1 MLARAPLGI
10 ELVGTGFNH
19 PVPPGNWRDVVL
31 DATAPARVADVVS
44 RERPG
49 AVIYASYRMGDRA
62 ITVDGARYAARAAA
76 KAGARFVYIS
86 SDMVLGG
93 ETGNYDE
100 RAPAVPKLL
109 YGEHNLEAEG
119 NVWIEHEEAVIL
131 RPALMV
137 GETARQQRPAYEC
150 ETLSRGLPCRLYVDE
165 WRTPVH
171 VDDVARAAW
180 DLASMDVRGVY
191 HLGGPVRLSRLEL
204 GRVLCAMFGFD
215 AALCVEARRPAD
227 RPRDLSLNSARLAG
241 LLGWQARRIE
251 TLGPRAQLAAA
262 L

>member
-31 DATAPARVADVVS
+31 DVTASAKVADVVS

-49 AVIYASYRMGDRA
+49 AVIYTSYCLGDRA
-62 ITVDGARYAARAAA
+62 ITVDGARHAARAAA
-76 KAGARFVYIS
+76 KTGARFVFVS
-86 SDMVLGG
+86 TDMVLGG

-100 RAPAVPKLL
+100 RAPARPKLP
-109 YGEHNLEAEG
+109 YGEHKLEAEG

-137 GETARQQRPAYEC
+137 GETSRHQRPAYEC
-150 ETLSRGLPCRLYVDE
+150 EMLSRGMKCNLYSDE
-165 WRTPVH
+165 WRSPVH

-180 DLASMDVRGVY
+180 DLVSMDVRGVY
-191 HLGGPVRLSRLEL
+191 HLGGPVRMSRLEL
-204 GRVLCAMFGFD
+204 GRAVCGMYGFD
-215 AALCVEARRPAD
+215 PALCIEARRPAD
-227 RPRDLSLNSARLAG
+227 RPRDLSLNSARLAA

-251 TLGPRAQLAAA
+251 SVSPRRELAGA